1 MEPMYSHRQ
10 SGQVISLHMFL
21 DTRLYQF
28 RYLFI
33 DLLISYSLIVV
44 DQFRHDFLGKIPA
57 FQFIA
62 SL

>member
-28 RYLFI
+28 RYLFN
-33 DLLISYSLIVV
+33 DLHISYSLIVA
-44 DQFRHDFLGKIPA
+44 DQFHHDFFGKKPA
-57 FQFIA
+57 YQFVA